1 MNANEIVSQLSTSTI
16 VELMGYDSIDGMR
29 GYAAEKG
36 LIPEGTSAEA
46 RDAAYEEIA
55 KIQSWANAHITS
67 CGLIADVSLPE
78 KGLLDLQAT
87 GVELPDW
94 MDGHEFEAA
103 YAYLRFFGQ
112 IWDQIPVDELV
123 RVAELPGRLDRDALA
138 AAAGLSPEEADEL
151 TRTIVAEAA
160 RRPSHLRH

>member
-1 MNANEIVSQLSTSTI
+1 MVKPSGARTWVLRMQKDGRRRDYGLGSALDVSL
-16 VELMGYDSIDGMR
+16 
-29 GYAAEKG
+29 
-36 LIPEGTSAEA
+36 AEA

-112 IWDQIPVDELV
+112 IWDQIPVNELV

-138 AAAGLSPEEADEL
+138 AAAGLSPEEAREL
-151 TRTIVAEAA
+151 TRTIVVDAA